1 LKKFLLLILL
11 SQFILAKEVYFMP
24 QEGKKAE
31 QKLASLYSHAHKS
44 IKIAIYSFT
53 NKKLSTSLKKA
64 AKKGVKIY
72 IVADKKEAKYKRSVI
87 PNLATIKNINIKLIS
102 GKRYKNGN
110 RAKMHVKLSIIDDKY
125 IVTGSANYSYSAFYK
140 NYEYLIIEKDKELIK
155 KFNNFFYTLSK
166 NAKPYRLS
174 K

>member
-1 LKKFLLLILL
+1 MKKFILLILL
-11 SQFILAKEVYFMP
+11 TQFILAKEVYFMP

-31 QKLASLYSHAHKS
+31 KRLAYLYTHAHKS

-72 IVADKKEAKYKRSVI
+72 IVADKKEARYKRSVI
-87 PNLATIKNINIKLIS
+87 PNLATIRNINIKLIS

-155 KFNNFFYTLSK
+155 RFNKFFDTLSK